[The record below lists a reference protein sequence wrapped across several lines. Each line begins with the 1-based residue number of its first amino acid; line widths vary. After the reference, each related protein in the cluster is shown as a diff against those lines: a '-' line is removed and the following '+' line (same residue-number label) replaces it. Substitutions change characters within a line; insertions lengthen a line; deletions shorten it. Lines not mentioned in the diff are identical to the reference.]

1 MKTYNFFKELL
12 DFLAGIGGE
21 KRLAPVRVPV
31 KNR

>member
-12 DFLAGIGGE
+12 DLLFNPGGE
-21 KRLAPVRVPV
+21 KKLSPVRVPV